1 MESKAVFFRDSFGH
15 SGQIHLFR
23 IGDRSTRTT
32 RVFGCKGHN
41 ECDVGHA
48 NLNSGSC
55 WGIHSRELTHPTDS
69 QRKIKKKNI
78 FKRDV

>member
-1 MESKAVFFRDSFGH
+1 MESKAFFFRDSFGH
-15 SGQIHLFR
+15 LGQIHLFR

-48 NLNSGSC
+48 KLEFWFLLVDTLQGTNTSHRFPKEN
-55 WGIHSRELTHPTDS
+55 
-69 QRKIKKKNI
+69 
-78 FKRDV
+78 